1 MATRLRV
8 GPGAAFANGIVS
20 CSRAGPLQGRYRVLG
35 AAPLRLPGA
44 VRVWRSALRPARIEL
59 ATFRVLAGV
68 VATRL
73 WVHLVLAARAGQ
85 MAVRAQGWCR
95 AGIFVLCLAVVA
107 RPCGP
112 RCQQRTVLSAT
123 PGQDR
128 TGDLQRVRLTSW
140 PLDHGCT
147 LFAFCNLVHQL

>member
-1 MATRLRV
+1 M
-8 GPGAAFANGIVS
+8 GPGAASANEIVS
-20 CSRAGPLQGRYRVLG
+20 CSRAGLLQGRYRVLG

-85 MAVRAQGWCR
+85 MDVAAQGWCR
-95 AGIFVLCLAVVA
+95 ADTMSSALPLLPAPVALGANSVQCSLLHPARIELATFSVL
-107 RPCGP
+107 G
-112 RCQQRTVLSAT
+112 
-123 PGQDR
+123 
-128 TGDLQRVRLTSW
+128 
-140 PLDHGCT
+140 
-147 LFAFCNLVHQL
+147 